1 MALFGSFLVRF
12 RQIFG
17 QNVVVCRE
25 IIEFKQ
31 KSAKNPET
39 VAKKANFRALDIYNS
54 GWLDNIFLF
63 IQPSLIQPSKGF
75 YNKYLVLDRMESFFL
90 IFDQCCQI

>member
-1 MALFGSFLVRF
+1 MRF

-25 IIEFKQ
+25 IVEFKQ
-31 KSAKNPET
+31 KSAKNPEK

-54 GWLDNIFLF
+54 GWLDNIFF
-63 IQPSLIQPSKGF
+63 IYPTISYPTI
-75 YNKYLVLDRMESFFL
+75 
-90 IFDQCCQI
+90 